1 MIIGGWGVGVCMARE
16 FHIAAL
22 QVPVPVETLNDH
34 FWLICGVRGLFEKG
48 VQENQVKGRM
58 EDGRGGATGWRGWS
72 HWVRGWNHRVDE
84 NGVISRGGYGQ
95 SQV

>member
-1 MIIGGWGVGVCMARE
+1 MACE

-58 EDGRGGATGWRGWS
+58 RVVEAEPQDGEG
-72 HWVRGWNHRVDE
+72 E
-84 NGVISRGGYGQ
+84 GVEPQGR
-95 SQV
+95 